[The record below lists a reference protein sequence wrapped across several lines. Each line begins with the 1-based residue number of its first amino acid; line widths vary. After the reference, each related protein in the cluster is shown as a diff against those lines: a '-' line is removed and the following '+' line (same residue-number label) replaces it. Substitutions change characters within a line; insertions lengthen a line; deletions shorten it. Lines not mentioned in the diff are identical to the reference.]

1 MAGLLRN
8 IIGNKE
14 QELLEAAK
22 HGKEDV
28 VEKLVYKNLKGRPT
42 TSFVGISWPVRS
54 ATNVNCVDSN
64 GYTPLHLA
72 VLHGHKVTVERL
84 LSAEALP
91 SLQDNTG
98 CTTLHLAA
106 WKGYPEICK
115 LVLANEGVPINIQD
129 SNGDTALHYA
139 AQYGY
144 DSVVDVL
151 IQHNA
156 DPSFR
161 NLKQESALDLAAQ
174 YGHVEVV
181 SLLVEK
187 FPYLSQRLIPN
198 RSPLHLAA
206 ACGHRKIVEILL
218 DAGFDINTKTDNG
231 TALHVAVMYFKPEI
245 VSVLLERG
253 TDLMGVDRNGHTA
266 QDIAAQIGGSNSN
279 VSLVIQQYIQ
289 KLQDL
294 QKAMAEEEGPSP
306 EEEEEHPSPEEERP
320 SPRPRAQPRNSSP
333 KEDLYSKPS
342 KRDRSQDKK
351 LEEPQNDTG
360 YELVAPP
367 IPPRS
372 QSLLEEITKHL
383 PSFASIVN
391 DTPPAPFSP
400 VPHQP
405 FPIPPKSSPPER
417 LKQMP
422 PRQPSVP
429 ATWDDIPVLPPAA
442 AKQRHNSGGDRKP
455 VTRERRTSDGNT
467 PYYNVSQIGGPKRD
481 YMMSHDE
488 LPPPR
493 ACPGDSSSVHVSVGY
508 LSASGENLSS
518 SLKIPKKTPPQKPKR
533 SKPPASCSPGSRRSP
548 QGQQNRSPV
557 PPRRDS
563 PPLPDHEGPIMDYLP
578 LKKPLDYM
586 TMSDAKKELTEDYMR
601 MSDAKNEP
609 TEDYMKMSDAK
620 KEPMEDYMK
629 MSDAKKEPM
638 EDYMKM
644 TEVKKGPSKDRMKTS
659 ETCTEKEPTEDY
671 MNVSDVSKTEDHIAV
686 NRMGYMKMNEVK
698 ASEKTDYVR
707 MSDVKEDENDTYKDM
722 YKILNLNRDR
732 VLSSKSNSSHNTET
746 KQDANVSSS
755 SSLSTSSDDLLSSD
769 SGELYINR
777 PSALD
782 EDVFTS
788 NQEHGDKVVHSIVT
802 EKTVLDNIPDIPL
815 PRRPTVKQTKT
826 SKEEPPVLPVKI
838 RSSQR
843 QSSQKDPSSCPGKK
857 RRSRYDNVQCEE
869 AVVPIQTGGKG
880 DDSSCDKSF
889 CDKNKDSVVIEKTL
903 DNIGESRLSEALLPD
918 SKRLS
923 NGVHHVVDQHSI
935 KHLGEGK
942 LAKPPSLEFEKK
954 RLHRE
959 EIPLT
964 PTGYPQPATPDFPPP
979 SPNTA
984 MQGIQE
990 KMAGIDSKRSSRDM
1004 ETITETVY
1012 LRDPSE
1018 KSSSAVN
1025 IPKVDNIS
1033 GANDIPFAD
1042 DALSITS
1049 SGGDLYVK
1057 KAAVDEG
1064 LPSGPSGDQADFH
1077 ASPVVMRRSRNLHA
1091 NIQPPEGAAEMRR
1104 STGSASSSSQE
1115 DLMREDEL
1123 GPLAAALG
1131 TGTSSA
1137 VCLLR
1142 GSVVGRPRRVVS
1154 QIWDNVKHRKYLRA
1168 KKRQSLPTTG
1178 LIPFDPLMEK
1188 EEDLDKKMIDSIS
1201 ATRVSMTTGTETDA
1215 NHFDDTADWAQIQ
1228 ITLDSVGVGMARE
1241 SVFVKEYLNTFTEHL
1256 TSQGTSKVKCLGDWL
1271 EDLNLDQYEN
1281 TLVPN
1286 GYDNID
1292 FLGGKLLED
1301 QDLEHIGIKNS
1312 EHRKQI
1318 LDAARLLPEIKPI
1331 DPDNPPATV
1340 EEWLKSLSLM
1350 TYIDSFKSHNKDSME
1365 RVLQLWEVELQTV
1378 LDISA
1383 IGHRKRILASLGE
1396 RQAPERQYPS
1406 LKKRLDTQPSDSE
1419 SSSHRFNVNLYKDY
1433 TGVKPLTSSE
1443 EDVKES
1449 SQSAFPPVDSSE
1461 DEEVFRSENK
1471 GVSIRDDSIHLRPP
1485 HQATITSPIKEWRHP
1500 PVMLIKGYCNYMA
1513 QYLGSTLVKELSGPN
1528 STIEGISKL
1537 KKSADVIAKIPTIKL
1552 AISFRG
1558 VKFIDAKSERVICD
1572 HEIGNIFCACQDADS
1587 MNFFAY
1593 ITRDNENHYCHV
1605 FSVKDASLARE
1616 IILTLGEAFEV
1627 AYQMALKEKAQA
1639 GALEF
1644 DRQMSQSDV
1653 EPDSISIS
1661 SKASISTV

>member
-8 IIGNKE
+8 LIGGKE
-14 QELLEAAK
+14 QELLDAAK
-22 HGKEDV
+22 YGKVDV
-28 VEKLVYKNLKGRPT
+28 IEKLVYKTSRGKQA
-42 TSFVGISWPVRS
+42 TSFAGISWPVKS
-54 ATNVNCVDSN
+54 STNVNCVDSN

-72 VLHGHKVTVERL
+72 VLHGHKTTVEML
-84 LSAEALP
+84 LSAEAAP
-91 SLQDNTG
+91 SQQDNTG

-106 WKGYPEICK
+106 WKGYPEICE
-115 LVLANEGVPINIQD
+115 LLANEEVPINMQD

-144 DSVVDVL
+144 DTVVDVL

-156 DPSFR
+156 DPAFR
-161 NLKQESALDLAAQ
+161 NLKQESALDLASQ

-266 QDIAAQIGGSNSN
+266 QDIAAQSGGNTSK
-279 VSLVIQQYIQ
+279 VSLVIQEYIQ

-294 QKAMAEEEGPSP
+294 QKAMTQEVGYVRVDEIDQKGSSPSP
-306 EEEEEHPSPEEERP
+306 EEEQPSLEEEHLSSKEGGP
-320 SPRPRAQPRNSSP
+320 SPRPRIPRSTNSSEI
-333 KEDLYSKPS
+333 EDLYSKPS
-342 KRDRSQDKK
+342 KRDPSRTKK
-351 LEEPQNDTG
+351 MEEPETDLGN
-360 YELVAPP
+360 ELSPPP
-367 IPPRS
+367 IPARTA
-372 QSLLEEITKHL
+372 SLLDEMVKHL
-383 PSFASIVN
+383 PSIAGLVK
-391 DTPPAPFSP
+391 DTPPPPAPFHPAS
-400 VPHQP
+400 HQTMMTP
-405 FPIPPKSSPPER
+405 PKTTLPEWQRDIPPR
-417 LKQMP
+417 
-422 PRQPSVP
+422 PSWENVR
-429 ATWDDIPVLPPAA
+429 PPAA
-442 AKQRHNSGGDRKP
+442 KPRHNSGGDKKS
-455 VTRERRTSDGNT
+455 VIRERRPSDGNY
-467 PYYNVSQIGGPKRD
+467 PYFNVSEVGGPKRD
-481 YMMSHDE
+481 YINIGEVSSLDE
-488 LPPPR
+488 LAPPR
-493 ACPGDSSSVHVSVGY
+493 ACPGESSTVHVSVGS
-508 LSASGENLSS
+508 LSGSGENLSATS
-518 SLKIPKKTPPQKPKR
+518 KSMRKTPPQKPKR
-533 SKPPASCSPGSRRSP
+533 SKPPTSSSPGSKHSP
-548 QGQQNRSPV
+548 QGHQNRSPG
-557 PPRRDS
+557 PPRQDI
-563 PPLPDHEGPIMDYLP
+563 PPIPGNEEPIMDYLP
-578 LKKPLDYM
+578 LKKPQENK
-586 TMSDAKKELTEDYMR
+586 TMSDAKKEQLEDYMK
-601 MSDAKNEP
+601 MMNIKKEKLCDKEAPS
-609 TEDYMKMSDAK
+609 EDYMKMSSVG
-620 KEPMEDYMK
+620 KEKNELTD
-629 MSDAKKEPM
+629 S
-638 EDYMKM
+638 
-644 TEVKKGPSKDRMKTS
+644 GIGCSK
-659 ETCTEKEPTEDY
+659 
-671 MNVSDVSKTEDHIAV
+671 I
-686 NRMGYMKMNEVK
+686 NELK
-698 ASEKTDYVR
+698 SGEKTDYVR
-707 MSDVKEDENDTYKDM
+707 MSDVKEDEDDAYKDM

-732 VLSSKSNSSHNTET
+732 VLSASESRSSKSNSSNITET
-746 KQDANVSSS
+746 NLDRNRNDSSASSS
-755 SSLSTSSDDLLSSD
+755 SSEDLLSSD
-769 SGELYINR
+769 SSGELYINR
-777 PSALD
+777 PSPMD
-782 EDVFTS
+782 VEVFTS
-788 NQEHGDKVVHSIVT
+788 SHTGSKKVVL
-802 EKTVLDNIPDIPL
+802 ENIPDIPI
-815 PRRPTVKQTKT
+815 PRRPIKQPKT
-826 SKEEPPVLPVKI
+826 LPEQPPDLPVKT
-838 RSSQR
+838 RASQR
-843 QSSQKDPSSCPGKK
+843 QSSKKDHSNSEKK
-857 RRSRYDNVQCEE
+857 RRSCYDNVKTEE
-869 AVVPIQTGGKG
+869 TVVTTDSKG
-880 DDSSCDKSF
+880 DNSNCDQSF
-889 CDKNKDSVVIEKTL
+889 CDKNKESVVIEKTL
-903 DNIGESRLSEALLPD
+903 SDIVESRLSDELLPD

-923 NGVHHVVDQHSI
+923 NGVHHVEDQHEI

-942 LAKPPSLEFEKK
+942 LTKPPSLEFEKK
-954 RLHRE
+954 RLKRE

-1012 LRDPSE
+1012 LRDPTE
-1018 KSSSAVN
+1018 QPSSAVN
-1025 IPKVDNIS
+1025 IPKADTTS
-1033 GANDIPFAD
+1033 GANDIPIVD
-1042 DALSITS
+1042 DVSSISS
-1049 SGGDLYVK
+1049 SGDDVNLK
-1057 KAAVDEG
+1057 KVDEG
-1064 LPSGPSGDQADFH
+1064 LPSGPSGDHTEFH
-1077 ASPVVMRRSRNLHA
+1077 ASPVVMRRSRHSK
-1091 NIQPPEGAAEMRR
+1091 IQPPEGAAEMRR

-1115 DLMREDEL
+1115 DLVREDEL
-1123 GPLAAALG
+1123 GPLAG
-1131 TGTSSA
+1131 
-1137 VCLLR
+1137 LLR

-1168 KKRQSLPTTG
+1168 KKRQSLPMTG
-1178 LIPFDPLMEK
+1178 LMPFDPLMEK
-1188 EEDLDKKMIDSIS
+1188 EEDVDKKMIDSIS
-1201 ATRVSMTTGTETDA
+1201 GTRVPMTAETEPDA

-1241 SVFVKEYLNTFTEHL
+1241 SVFVKEFLNTFTEHF
-1256 TSQGTSKVKCLGDWL
+1256 TSQGTSKVKCVGDWL
-1271 EDLNLDQYEN
+1271 EELNLGQYEN
-1281 TLVPN
+1281 TLVAN
-1286 GYDNID
+1286 GYDNTD

-1331 DPDNPPATV
+1331 DTDNPPATV
-1340 EEWLKSLSLM
+1340 EQWLESLSLE
-1350 TYIDSFKSHNKDSME
+1350 TYFDSFKSHDKDTME
-1365 RVLQLWEVELQTV
+1365 RVLKLWEVELQTV

-1406 LKKRLDTQPSDSE
+1406 LKKRLDPQPSESD
-1419 SSSHRFNVNLYKDY
+1419 SSSQRFNVNLYKDY

-1449 SQSAFPPVDSSE
+1449 SQNAFPPVDSSE
-1461 DEEVFRSENK
+1461 DEDVFRSEK
-1471 GVSIRDDSIHLRPP
+1471 GISIRDDSIHLRPP

-1500 PVMLIKGYCNYMA
+1500 PVMLIKGYCNYIA

-1537 KKSADVIAKIPTIKL
+1537 KQKFRRKLEKSADVIAKIPIIKL

-1593 ITRDNENHYCHV
+1593 ITRDNDNHYCHV

>member
-8 IIGNKE
+8 LIGSKE
-14 QELLEAAK
+14 QELLDAARS
-22 HGKEDV
+22 GKVDV
-28 VEKLVYKNLKGRPT
+28 VEKLVCKNLKGSRQT
-42 TSFVGISWPVRS
+42 ASFGISWPVKS
-54 ATNVNCVDSN
+54 STNVNCVDSN

-72 VLHGHKVTVERL
+72 VLHGHKVTVEML

-91 SLQDNTG
+91 SQQDNTG
-98 CTTLHLAA
+98 CTALHLAA
-106 WKGYPEICK
+106 WKGYHEICE
-115 LVLANEGVPINIQD
+115 LLLANEAVPINVQD
-129 SNGDTALHYA
+129 SNGDTALNYA

-144 DSVVDVL
+144 DAVVDVL
-151 IQHNA
+151 IQHKA
-156 DPSFR
+156 DPAFR

-181 SLLVEK
+181 SLLVDK

-266 QDIAAQIGGSNSN
+266 QDIAAQCGGNNSK
-279 VSLVIQQYIQ
+279 VSLVIQEYIQ
-289 KLQDL
+289 NLQDL
-294 QKAMAEEEGPSP
+294 QKAMIQEVDYVRVDDIDQKRASPSP
-306 EEEEEHPSPEEERP
+306 EEECQSLNEEHPSPQLQTRR
-320 SPRPRAQPRNSSP
+320 SNSP
-333 KEDLYSKPS
+333 KVEDLYSKPS
-342 KRDRSQDKK
+342 KRDRSQDKRMK
-351 LEEPQNDTG
+351 EPERDPIN
-360 YELVAPP
+360 ELSPPP

-372 QSLLEEITKHL
+372 VSLLDEMAKHL
-383 PSFASIVN
+383 PSIAGLVQSAPQV
-391 DTPPAPFSP
+391 PFSP
-400 VPHQP
+400 APHQP
-405 FPIPPKSSPPER
+405 LFTPPKNSPPQRQKE
-417 LKQMP
+417 MP
-422 PRQPSVP
+422 SLEPSDS
-429 ATWDDIPVLPPAA
+429 ATWEIPHTGTR
-442 AKQRHNSGGDRKP
+442 QRRSSGGENKT
-455 VTRERRTSDGNT
+455 VTRQRRTSDGNP
-467 PYYNVSQIGGPKRD
+467 PYYNVGQIGGAKRD
-481 YMMSHDE
+481 YMNIGDVGGHDE
-488 LPPPR
+488 PPPPR
-493 ACPGDSSSVHVSVGY
+493 ACRGESSSVHVSVGS

-518 SLKIPKKTPPQKPKR
+518 KPLRKTPPQKPKR
-533 SKPPASCSPGSRRSP
+533 SKPPTSVSPSSRRSP
-548 QGQQNRSPV
+548 YGHENRSPG
-557 PPRRDS
+557 PPRRDV
-563 PPLPDHEGPIMDYLP
+563 PPREEEQIMDYLP
-578 LKKPLDYM
+578 LKKPQDSTSISDATKKATDDYM
-586 TMSDAKKELTEDYMR
+586 GMAGIQEKLLVGCGDEGEPTEDYMR
-601 MSDAKNEP
+601 MSDVGTGEN
-609 TEDYMKMSDAK
+609 DS
-620 KEPMEDYMK
+620 
-629 MSDAKKEPM
+629 
-638 EDYMKM
+638 
-644 TEVKKGPSKDRMKTS
+644 RM
-659 ETCTEKEPTEDY
+659 D
-671 MNVSDVSKTEDHIAV
+671 
-686 NRMGYMKMNEVK
+686 YMKMNEVK
-698 ASEKTDYVR
+698 SNEKTDYVR
-707 MSDVKEDENDTYKDM
+707 MSNVKEDENDTYSDT

-732 VLSSKSNSSHNTET
+732 VLSANENRLSKTNNMDNTENEPDT
-746 KQDANVSSS
+746 NLSSS
-755 SSLSTSSDDLLSSD
+755 SASSSSEDLLSSD

-777 PSALD
+777 PTSQD

-788 NQEHGDKVVHSIVT
+788 SQGNSKRSAVSRDYQNMESIP
-802 EKTVLDNIPDIPL
+802 NIPV
-815 PRRPTVKQTKT
+815 PRRPNSTQPRT
-826 SKEEPPVLPVKI
+826 SSDKPPVLPVKI
-838 RSSQR
+838 RSQR
-843 QSSQKDPSSCPGKK
+843 QSSQSSQSSQKEKK
-857 RRSRYDNVQCEE
+857 RKSRYDNVSNEE
-869 AVVPIQTGGKG
+869 AVVPIQKDDKG
-880 DDSSCDKSF
+880 SNSNCDQSF
-889 CDKNKDSVVIEKTL
+889 CDNKRSVVIEK
-903 DNIGESRLSEALLPD
+903 GESRLSDELLTD
-918 SKRLS
+918 NKRLS
-923 NGVHHVVDQHSI
+923 NGVHHVEDPT
-935 KHLGEGK
+935 KHMGEGK

-954 RLHRE
+954 RLIRE

-1012 LRDPSE
+1012 LRDPSQQ
-1018 KSSSAVN
+1018 SSSAVN
-1025 IPKVDNIS
+1025 IPKVDTVS

-1042 DALSITS
+1042 DVSSISS
-1049 SGGDLYVK
+1049 SGDDLCVR

-1064 LPSGPSGDQADFH
+1064 LPSGPSGDHTDFH
-1077 ASPVVMRRSRNLHA
+1077 ASPVVMRRSRHA
-1091 NIQPPEGAAEMRR
+1091 QIQPPEGAAEMRR

-1115 DLMREDEL
+1115 DLFREDEL
-1123 GPLAAALG
+1123 GPLAG
-1131 TGTSSA
+1131 
-1137 VCLLR
+1137 LLR

-1178 LIPFDPLMEK
+1178 LMPFDPLMEK
-1188 EEDLDKKMIDSIS
+1188 EEDVDKKMIDSIS
-1201 ATRVSMTTGTETDA
+1201 ATRVPMTADTDTDV
-1215 NHFDDTADWAQIQ
+1215 NHFDDTADWAQIAGILSSYGEDISQ
-1228 ITLDSVGVGMARE
+1228 FSDLSSIE
-1241 SVFVKEYLNTFTEHL
+1241 SEINRLFK
-1256 TSQGTSKVKCLGDWL
+1256 GTSKVKCVGDWL
-1271 EDLNLDQYEN
+1271 EELNLGQYEN
-1281 TLVPN
+1281 TLVAN
-1286 GYDNID
+1286 GYDNTD
-1292 FLGGKLLED
+1292 FLGGKLLDD
-1301 QDLEHIGIKNS
+1301 QDLEQIGIKNS

-1318 LDAARLLPEIKPI
+1318 LDAARLLPEVKPI
-1331 DPDNPPATV
+1331 DPDNPPASV
-1340 EEWLKSLSLM
+1340 EQWLESLGLE
-1350 TYIDSFKSHNKDSME
+1350 TYIDSFRSHDKDTME
-1365 RVLQLWEVELQTV
+1365 RVLLLWEVELHTV

-1396 RQAPERQYPS
+1396 RQLPEKQYPS
-1406 LKKRLDTQPSDSE
+1406 LKKRLDTQPSDSD

-1500 PVMLIKGYCNYMA
+1500 PVMLIKGYCNYIA
-1513 QYLGSTLVKELSGPN
+1513 QYLGSTLVKELSGPS

-1537 KKSADVIAKIPTIKL
+1537 KQKFRRKLEKSADVIAKIPTIKL

-1558 VKFIDAKSERVICD
+1558 VKFIDAKSEKVICD

-1639 GALEF
+1639 GAMEF
-1644 DRQMSQSDV
+1644 DRQISQSDV